1 MFTYQDDAA
10 TSERNSELTERSPST
25 RKGSSDVPDLLR
37 SPDARLATF
46 FSGLL
51 LSHPLRESKDFE
63 EIEHGLAECWSV
75 GLLSASLPW
84 RMICA
89 FTLAGVLSDN
99 PRALQSVLSLNST
112 LTRFF
117 GRLPSSVCRRVWA
130 ERAANPVCSRYAQ
143 SMIELLASVK
153 RAVKLSSNLPEDFLA
168 LWGNVEVDSA
178 TPIPF
183 DSSIEASRESA
194 SSLWEAKEG
203 FVSSD
208 SAWEV
213 WIGTVEL
220 LPVNWKPPNRSGVR
234 AFVDAGQG
242 PPRLDEGGL
251 VLRGVDWNERC
262 QNEDGHDKYEVEKG
276 KYDKEKQAQHEQQL
290 APDPAADEPSDRQ
303 IDETVNPAGDAD
315 LDNDPNDA
323 ARIAPD
329 EVNDKDTGKKK
340 KRKVQAPKLA
350 VGTVLSVEPW
360 NGVAGMARRVRW
372 SLTGETGIYRY
383 GGAGGKFDI
392 SHVETNSK
400 GTRVKKRYPLPETAE
415 QCAARH
421 GFGAKRKFG
430 VLLRVLCNRV
440 QTEDASYT
448 THGILEWPDFGSA
461 AKVSI
466 TIFHDGRVLIKEE
479 TLLFG
484 SKDSGWEARFGQPS
498 YEPGTEVLLNPT
510 NHLRREEQAALDT
523 SSSSLSQYDEL
534 LGDTSFEVRNL
545 RDRASGSKVT
555 VRSEMRFYRSRRR
568 ESDRD
573 EIVRPLAPA
582 ASSPLPLSFDMDYHA
597 PSISLSHDGRTASC
611 TASDGRCT
619 AFASLGF
626 TKGVHYW
633 EIKLEQAD
641 IGSVF
646 VGVAEKPNGS
656 SGGSPLGSDTPP
668 RLNRWHGWGFVNFRA
683 TYAAGAER
691 VYGAHCHS
699 GDTIGVLLDCDA
711 GRVSFFFDGLKYGEH
726 IMNDLGCAFESL
738 SPFGFNVD
746 GCGSGGTG
754 QGAPSGFEGARGGR
768 QLAQGN
774 VRPRTLWPVIGLR
787 NQGDRVTLSA
797 KWSTCYG
804 VDSAAVLRNVLKV
817 DDFLYHFAT
826 SPATSLQPD
835 LLGEAYSEYC
845 SWRESTFA
853 RTATRCSGQYP
864 YTTSGMSLILDATPQ
879 GCAAASAGLGLP
891 YALLAGDRVRLT
903 RSAGRI
909 LELAEEAVV
918 LGSYQGRLYYRIVSQ
933 KSEGGSL
940 TEGGGRAWFWDESE
954 VVDGLPFVKP
964 GLGLDVPLPRLD
976 RFRCLSRGG
985 LRVIYEGGA
994 VLRSDLEIFD
1004 GSTNLGTAPLDTVF
1018 PQADVLERRVN
1029 SAGVVR
1035 YRVRYNDIEG
1045 WISARIRGNKDEMI
1059 VEPVEDSSIAE
1070 EAIESF
1076 PTTLDCALKWHE
1088 IWERKAMKTS
1098 DFEADL
1104 SALHVHSR
1112 EHFEAL
1118 VLEGV
1123 IPGMPALQSD
1133 ALLTRALNA
1142 ISNFTATGDAIDCP
1156 FRSVCSALSSAVAR
1170 SRGDQSV
1177 QLPGSTP
1184 SVVQAV
1190 CTIFATCP
1198 GPLPSLNS
1206 MVARIAV
1213 LKAFNRRLRHALPW
1227 LPLRPCQEGSAIL
1240 GGQLG
1245 LGTSVERAGRSR
1257 VGQLSETWVQVPSIA
1272 TRLRTVRSL
1281 VFSSVKREFLL
1292 SITESTTTPTPLSHD
1307 EYELPREIRTVRI
1320 NRLKAA
1326 RAMESDDVGAK
1337 RKYSVFAQL
1346 QSEIRNWGGAALRR
1360 GYVAKGHGGQKRAF
1374 KVKLVGEGVN
1384 DYSGPYREVF
1394 TDAVSELTRSDP
1406 DGRGDLGVLDS
1417 TPNHASGIGESRD
1430 LLMFSLNGRDVTQF
1444 QEKWSRSN
1452 ASEWECLL
1460 RQNFASVVTARDESS
1475 REVEDALVFLGRI
1488 TGTAFRH
1495 GIPLDLPL
1503 AMNSVWKSIAEDSA
1517 SDDEKLKELDYLAHR
1532 LRSSGSE
1539 RDVQPLLQW
1548 QQRMLNSF
1556 VEGLGNVLPLEVFPL
1571 FTGEELRDTLCGNPE
1586 VDVDLLKRVV
1596 EYEGYDPED
1605 AVIEYFWQTLR
1616 EISNDERKQFLQFV
1630 WARNRLPIRESDFEA
1645 PFKIQKDAVN
1655 TGDRADQALPSASTC
1670 FFSLTLPPYSRQE
1683 ILKAKLLFA
1692 INNVTTMETDFQTNS
1707 AEISEGYR
1715 ALS

>member
-1 MFTYQDDAA
+1 
-10 TSERNSELTERSPST
+10 
-25 RKGSSDVPDLLR
+25 
-37 SPDARLATF
+37 
-46 FSGLL
+46 
-51 LSHPLRESKDFE
+51 
-63 EIEHGLAECWSV
+63 
-75 GLLSASLPW
+75 
-84 RMICA
+84 MICA

-99 PRALQSVLSLNST
+99 PQTLQSVLSVSST

-117 GRLPSSVCRRVWA
+117 GRLPSSVSRRVWA
-130 ERAANPVCSRYAQ
+130 ERAASPVCSRYAQ

-153 RAVKLSSNLPEDFLA
+153 RAVKLSTNLPAEFLT
-168 LWGNVEVDSA
+168 LWGKVEVDSA

-183 DSSIEASRESA
+183 DSSIDLFTKTVSPC
-194 SSLWEAKEG
+194 WEAREG
-203 FVSSD
+203 FVSTD

-213 WIGTVEL
+213 WIGAVEL
-220 LPVNWKPPNRSGVR
+220 LPVSWKPPNRSGVR
-234 AFVDAGQG
+234 NLVDAGQG
-242 PPRLDEGGL
+242 PPRLDEGCT

-262 QNEDGHDKYEVEKG
+262 QNEDGHDRYEAEKA
-276 KYDKEKQAQHEQQL
+276 KYDKEKQAQDEQQI
-290 APDPAADEPSDRQ
+290 AQDPAADETSELQ
-303 IDETVNPAGDAD
+303 IDECVNPAAEADSENDTSDAG
-315 LDNDPNDA
+315 
-323 ARIAPD
+323 RTIAE
-329 EVNDKDTGKKK
+329 EVNNKDTRKKK
-340 KRKVQAPKLA
+340 KQKLQPPKLA
-350 VGTVLSVEPW
+350 LGTVLSVEPW
-360 NGVAGMARRVRW
+360 DGVAGMARRVRW
-372 SLTGETGIYRY
+372 SLTGETGLYRY

-400 GTRVKKRYPLPETAE
+400 GTRVKKRNALPESAE

-421 GFGAKRKFG
+421 GFGGKRKFG
-430 VLLRVLCNRV
+430 VLLRLLCNRIE
-440 QTEDASYT
+440 TEDGSYT
-448 THGILEWPDFGSA
+448 RDGILEWPDFGAA
-461 AKVSI
+461 AKASVTFSR
-466 TIFHDGRVLIKEE
+466 DGSVLIKEE
-479 TLLFG
+479 MLLFG
-484 SKDSGWEARFGQPS
+484 STDSGWEARFGQPS
-498 YEPGTEVLLNPT
+498 YEPGTEVLLKPPNP
-510 NHLRREEQAALDT
+510 LCPEKQAVLDA
-523 SSSSLSQYDEL
+523 SSSTLSQYDEFI
-534 LGDTSFEVRNL
+534 GHTSFEVKNI
-545 RDRASGSKVT
+545 RDRASGSKVS
-555 VRSEMRFYRSRRR
+555 VRSEMRIYRSRLPV
-568 ESDRD
+568 SDGKAF
-573 EIVRPLAPA
+573 VQSPPSA
-582 ASSPLPLSFDMDYHA
+582 ASSPLPLSFDKDYHA
-597 PSISLSHDGRTASC
+597 ASISLSHDGRTASC

-633 EIKLEQAD
+633 EVKLEQAD
-641 IGSVF
+641 IGSVY
-646 VGVAEKPNGS
+646 VGVAEKPTGSVNGS
-656 SGGSPLGSDTPP
+656 SLGGDSPP

-683 TYAAGAER
+683 TYTSGAER

-699 GDTIGVLLDCDA
+699 GDTVGVLLDCDA

-804 VDSAAVLRNVLKV
+804 VDSTAVLRNVLNV
-817 DDFLYHFAT
+817 DEFLYHFT
-826 SPATSLQPD
+826 SSSGSSLQPG
-835 LLGEAYSEYC
+835 LLDEAYREYC
-845 SWRESTFA
+845 SWNESTFA
-853 RTATRCSGQYP
+853 RTVTRCSGQYP
-864 YTTSGMSLILDATPQ
+864 YTASGMSLILDATPQ

-891 YALLAGDRVRLT
+891 HALLAGDRVRLT

-954 VVDGLPFVKP
+954 VVDGLPLVKP

-976 RFRCLSRGG
+976 RFKCLSRGG

-1004 GSTNLGTAPLDTVF
+1004 GSTNLGTAPPNTVF

-1045 WISARIRGNKDEMI
+1045 WISARIRGSKDEMI
-1059 VEPVEDSSIAE
+1059 VQPVDDSSNSGAPVDG
-1070 EAIESF
+1070 ESF
-1076 PTTLDCALKWHE
+1076 PTALDCALKWHE
-1088 IWERKAMKTS
+1088 DWKRKSTS
-1098 DFEADL
+1098 ISNVDEDL
-1104 SALHVHSR
+1104 STLCVNSR
-1112 EHFEAL
+1112 ENFDAL
-1118 VLEGV
+1118 LLRGV
-1123 IPGMPALQSD
+1123 VPGMTALESD
-1133 ALLTRALNA
+1133 ALLSRALNA
-1142 ISNFTATGDAIDCP
+1142 ISNFTATGDAIECP
-1156 FRSVCSALSSAVAR
+1156 FRIVCSALSCAIAR
-1170 SRGDQSV
+1170 SNGNQSV
-1177 QLPGSTP
+1177 QLPGSTTTM
-1184 SVVQAV
+1184 VEAV
-1190 CTIFATCP
+1190 NTIFATCP
-1198 GPLPSLNS
+1198 EPLPPLSS
-1206 MVARIAV
+1206 MMARIAV
-1213 LKAFNRRLRHALPW
+1213 LMTFNRRLRLALPW

-1240 GGQLG
+1240 GGQVG
-1245 LGTSVERAGRSR
+1245 LGASVERAGRSHIY
-1257 VGQLSETWVQVPSIA
+1257 QLSNAWLQLPSIA
-1272 TRLRTVRSL
+1272 TRLRAVRSL
-1281 VFSSVKREFLL
+1281 VFTSVKREFLL

-1326 RAMESDDVGAK
+1326 RAMESDDAGAK
-1337 RKYSVFAQL
+1337 RKCSVFAQL
-1346 QSEIRNWGGAALRR
+1346 QGEIRSWVGAALRR

-1394 TDAVSELTRSDP
+1394 ADAVSELTRSDP

-1417 TPNHASGIGESRD
+1417 TPNHVSGIGENRD
-1430 LLMFSLNGRDVTQF
+1430 LLMFSLNGRDLTHL

-1460 RQNFASVVTARDESS
+1460 RQNFASVVTPRDESS
-1475 REVEDALVFLGRI
+1475 REVEEALVFLGRI

-1495 GIPLDLPL
+1495 GIPLDLPFPL
-1503 AMNSVWKSIAEDSA
+1503 NSVWKSLAEEWA
-1517 SDDEKLKELDYLAHR
+1517 TEDEKLKELDYLAYR
-1532 LRSSGSE
+1532 LRNIGNE
-1539 RDVQPLLQW
+1539 RDIQPLLQW

-1556 VEGLGNVLPLEVFPL
+1556 AEGLSNVLPLEVFPL

-1605 AVIEYFWQTLR
+1605 LVIEYFWQTLR
-1616 EISNDERKQFLQFV
+1616 EITNDERKQFLQFV
-1630 WARNRLPIRESDFEA
+1630 WARNRLPIREADFEA

-1655 TGDRADQALPSASTC
+1655 SGDRADQALPSASTC
-1670 FFSLTLPPYSRQE
+1670 FFSLTLPSYSCQE